1 MAARRLLAVTLLC
14 VVAAANAAAQDIAAQ
29 DVPKTPADVSP
40 RIEALA
46 SPVTVRL
53 RGLSAV
59 DENIAWA
66 SGREGTVIRTID
78 AGKTWSVFKVPGAE
92 KLDFRDV
99 EGFSA
104 DEAVILSIGPGE
116 DSRVYRTADGG
127 DSWTLVLQNTNPN
140 AFFDCFSFDGAEGRL
155 LGDPVDGRFEVLR
168 TSDAGKSWM
177 TMEGPVAESGESAF
191 AASGTCILRRAHF
204 TIVASGGSSP
214 RGHWYVDA
222 PADDKKP
229 ASWAISKPSE
239 AAIAP
244 SAGYFSVA
252 WGALGVVMVGGDYKL
267 ESAEGIA
274 QKLDIGHV
282 TYLVDSGG
290 TTAARS
296 YRDENK
302 EVYVPAQKHKKIV
315 GSAFLQSSA
324 IPNPRGYRSGMAC
337 SDSEPV
343 CVAAGPGGADSW
355 DGKNWK
361 PLGGD
366 GYDSVDSA
374 GRVFWF
380 SGDGGRVGRLVLPD
394 RVSP

>member
-1 MAARRLLAVTLLC
+1 MPVRRLLAASLLS
-14 VVAAANAAAQDIAAQ
+14 VLAASAVAADDVSSAAADA
-29 DVPKTPADVSP
+29 SP
-40 RIEALA
+40 RIEALV

-66 SGREGTVIRTID
+66 SGREGTVIRTVD
-78 AGKTWSVFKVPGAE
+78 AGKTWSVFKVPGGE

-127 DSWTLVLQNTNPN
+127 ASWALVLQNTNPN
-140 AFFDCFSFDGAEGRL
+140 AFFDCFSFDGAEGSL

-168 TSDAGKSWM
+168 TSDSGKSW
-177 TMEGPVAESGESAF
+177 TAMEGPTAEDGESAF
-191 AASGTCILRRAHF
+191 AASGTCILRRGHF

-214 RGHWYVDA
+214 RGHWYIDVS
-222 PADDKKP
+222 ADDKKP
-229 ASWAISKPSE
+229 AAWAKSKASE

-252 WGALGVVMVGGDYKL
+252 SGALGIVMVGGDYKL
-267 ESAEGIA
+267 ESSAGIA
-274 QKLDIGHV
+274 QTLDIGQV
-282 TYLVDSGG
+282 TYSVDSGG
-290 TTAARS
+290 TTAAHSSR
-296 YRDENK
+296 NQNL
-302 EVYVPAQKHKKIV
+302 EVYVPAQKHQKIV
-315 GSAFLQSSA
+315 GSKFLQSSA

-337 SDSEPV
+337 SDGEPV
-343 CVAAGPGGADSW
+343 CVAAGPSGADSW
-355 DGKNWK
+355 NGKHWT
-361 PLGGD
+361 PLDGD
-366 GYDSVDSA
+366 GYDSVDTA

-380 SGDGGRVGRLVLPD
+380 SGDGGRVGRLVLPA